1 MEKFSE
7 DFQKKTDVWSKIYE
21 LMEKEPEMVP
31 HFKDGY
37 YYVKGIRFFS
47 LKDLT
52 LGLCALMPEESC
64 IGCQLKEKLD
74 ICPFTN
80 HNCSDSDLKKVEE
93 VLLFLGW
100 LLLMDFSEEEI
111 NMLKPYFDV
120 AKNRLNRRRAI
131 RF

>member
-7 DFQKKTDVWSKIYE
+7 KFQKKIDVWSKIYE
-21 LMEKEPEMVP
+21 LMEKEPEKVP

-37 YYVKGIRFFS
+37 YHIDGSRFLALESFCQ
-47 LKDLT
+47 K
-52 LGLCALMPEESC
+52 LCALMPNESC

-80 HNCSDSDLKKVEE
+80 CNCSVSDLKKVEE
-93 VLLFLGW
+93 ELFFLGQ
-100 LLLMDFSEEEI
+100 LLLAGFSKEEI
-111 NMLKPYFDV
+111 DTLKPYFDV
-120 AKNRLNRRRAI
+120 AKNRLNRRREV